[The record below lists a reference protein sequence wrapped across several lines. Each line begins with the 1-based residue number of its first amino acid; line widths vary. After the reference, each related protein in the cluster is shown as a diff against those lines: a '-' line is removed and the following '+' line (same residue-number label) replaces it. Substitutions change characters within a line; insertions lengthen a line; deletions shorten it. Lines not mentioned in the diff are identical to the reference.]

1 MIYAMVE
8 QEKFEKFSYKA
19 GISDL
24 ARVEAVYQNGGFYFD
39 FKDESLRH
47 LEPFRKYKIL
57 LNDCD
62 LYNSY
67 H

>member
-1 MIYAMVE
+1 MLE
-8 QEKFEKFSYKA
+8 QEKFETISYKA
-19 GISDL
+19 GVSDL
-24 ARVEAVYQNGGFYFD
+24 ARVELLYQIGGFYFD

-57 LNDCD
+57 WTD
-62 LYNSY
+62 LDWASSY